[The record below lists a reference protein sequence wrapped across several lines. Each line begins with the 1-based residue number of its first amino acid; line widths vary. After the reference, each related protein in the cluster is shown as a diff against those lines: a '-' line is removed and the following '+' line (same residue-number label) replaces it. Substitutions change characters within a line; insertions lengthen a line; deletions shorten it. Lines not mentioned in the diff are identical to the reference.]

1 MPHRSNWR
9 ECQSPVTTLFN
20 FKWQQNNI
28 ALDFASLSKISSIKQ
43 IVNHF
48 EYHPVISNKC
58 NLFINLA
65 KYCEAKGLELF
76 KYIPFTVLIQYE
88 SLNYTSQMES
98 FTNLFN
104 NIKDYTMD
112 IDQVLKNR
120 EMFNETLASTSMNF
134 TSGNNLNPN
143 NSKLKKYGTLF
154 SFSMGNDKLGNKT
167 TAMINSTHYDGKNYW
182 IVKAC
187 DLNRGRCIKMAD
199 SLQKIQ
205 KLIKKF
211 YEGIGK
217 DYCNEDEEPFKKNEE
232 IKSDEEKKKML
243 MSKYRTNSVI
253 VQKYLEK
260 PLLYRGRKFDIRI
273 WVMMTHKSQVYVF
286 KEGHLKT
293 SSVAYDINLT
303 NSYVHI
309 TNYSIQKYN
318 SDFSKFEYG
327 NEVSFSDFQTYIN
340 EEHNNRNYFSSMS
353 RSSNNRERP
362 INVKTEIMDKI
373 KEIIDITFRAV
384 AQKINLNERKN
395 CFEIFGY
402 DFIMDV
408 DYNVFLLEVNTNP
421 GLEESS
427 PLIKKL
433 VPRMLDDALRLTIDD
448 LYETKYTWTTSNI
461 TNTNSEKEKAE
472 NHEKCEKV
480 EDKLQGT
487 KDTDVNIAKEDFKEP
502 HKGETS
508 ELNEK
513 LNSTVTGTN
522 NCSGNY
528 NSPFPVDGYSESD
541 NLWDLVCDLNEK
553 DIRDVHNKDN
563 MKKLFRDKSKQ
574 RKKSKTK

>member
-1 MPHRSNWR
+1 MAHRTNWR

-28 ALDFASLSKISSIKQ
+28 ALDFASLSKITSIKQ

-48 EYHPVISNKC
+48 EFHPVISNKC

-76 KYIPFTVLIQYE
+76 KYIPFTVLLQYE
-88 SLNYTSQMES
+88 SANFTSQMENFS
-98 FTNLFN
+98 NFFN

-112 IDQVLKNR
+112 VDQVIKNR
-120 EMFNETLASTSMNF
+120 EVFSETLMNF

-154 SFSMGNDKLGNKT
+154 SFNFGNDKLGNKT
-167 TAMINSTHYDGKNYW
+167 TAIVHSTHYDGKNYW

-205 KLIKKF
+205 KLVKKF
-211 YEGIGK
+211 YEGICK
-217 DYCNEDEEPFKKNEE
+217 EYCIEDEQPLKKGEE
-232 IKSDEEKKKML
+232 QKLSDEEKKKFL
-243 MSKYRTNSVI
+243 MNKYRTNSVI

-273 WVMMTHKSQVYVF
+273 WVLMTHKNQVFVF

-318 SDFSKFEYG
+318 SNFSKFEHG
-327 NEVSFSDFQTYIN
+327 NEVSFNDFQSFIN
-340 EEHNNRNYFSSMS
+340 DEFNYTKNCSNPV
-353 RSSNNRERP
+353 RSIRENP
-362 INVKTEIMDKI
+362 INVKTDVMEKI

-384 AQKINLNERKN
+384 SQKINGNERKN

-402 DFIMDV
+402 DFIMDI

-427 PLIKKL
+427 PLIKML

-448 LYETKYTWTTSNI
+448 LYETKYSWC
-461 TNTNSEKEKAE
+461 NSEKEKVE
-472 NHEKCEKV
+472 NKNECLEKSEKSEKV
-480 EDKLQGT
+480 EDKNQL
-487 KDTDVNIAKEDFKEP
+487 IKENSINQQSQDDNKES
-502 HKGETS
+502 KFENAELS
-508 ELNEK
+508 EK
-513 LNSTVTGTN
+513 CITINS
-522 NCSGNY
+522 SSIY
-528 NSPFPVDGYSESD
+528 HSPFPVEGYSDSE
-541 NLWDLVCDLNEK
+541 NLWDFVCDLNEK
-553 DIRDVHNKDN
+553 DIRDVNNKDN
-563 MKKLFRDKSKQ
+563 IKKSLREKSKIK